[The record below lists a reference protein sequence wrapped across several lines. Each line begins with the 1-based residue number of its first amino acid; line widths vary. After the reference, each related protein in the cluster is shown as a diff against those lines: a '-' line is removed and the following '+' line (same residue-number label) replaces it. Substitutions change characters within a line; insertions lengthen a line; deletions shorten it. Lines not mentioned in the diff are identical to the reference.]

1 VNDADR
7 RRSPDGFDDDAI
19 FADIVAHLN
28 DDETQD
34 EQAGRADGLTDE
46 SAADTDTA
54 NRMADEADAEST
66 IPPGDMPLPPGSTP
80 LPPGDRTLG
89 DRPLGARPLGDRSSG
104 DTLPGGTPRRGP
116 GQWAVNPPPWLP
128 KPIDT
133 PVDPAVDPPVEP
145 PVDPAPQGWRA
156 HEVDDEVEEHFEP
169 PPVTPL
175 PAGDLQFWAIIAGMT
190 VGPLLLLYLV
200 FFNRNAGSYWV
211 LAAIAMSVGGFA
223 LLVSRMP
230 GQNDDDDDGARL

>member
-34 EQAGRADGLTDE
+34 EQAGRADGPTDE
-46 SAADTDTA
+46 AAADTDTA
-54 NRMADEADAEST
+54 NRMADETDAEST
-66 IPPGDMPLPPGSTP
+66 TLPSGDKPLPPGGAP

-89 DRPLGARPLGDRSSG
+89 DRPSGDRSSG
-104 DTLPGGTPRRGP
+104 DTRPGGTPRRGP
-116 GQWAVNPPPWLP
+116 GQWAVNPPWLP
-128 KPIDT
+128 KPI
-133 PVDPAVDPPVEP
+133 DPPVEP
-145 PVDPAPQGWRA
+145 PVDPAPQVWRA

-200 FFNRNAGSYWV
+200 FFNRNAGSYWI